1 MIELITAQELSK
13 GLRITLSFFIPLL
26 FCLIF
31 GKTIIRYLIALKVG
45 QPIRSAEEVHKLA
58 ELHGEKAGT
67 PTMGG
72 VMILGGSI
80 LGALL
85 MGQMDNIYLWLC
97 IGSTLILSLL
107 GLADDYLKVKYKN
120 SAGISGKVKL
130 LVQAIV
136 GAGAGCILYFHCGTS
151 EVFIPIYGNYDLS
164 PWLFIPFTMLTLMAC
179 SNAVNLTDGLDGL
192 AAGCTV
198 PTGLAYAIIAAGAG
212 FVIPASFINPGSAEV
227 AIFLVALVG
236 GCVGFLWF
244 NCNPAQV
251 FMGDTGSLAIGGGLG
266 MAAICL
272 KQELLFIVVG
282 AVFFLEALSVVLQVV
297 YYKATK
303 YQDPATGQWIGKRL
317 FKMTPIH
324 HHFELSGWKET
335 KVFQRFWILALIAAV
350 VGFTLIALS

>member
-1 MIELITAQELSK
+1 MIELLTPLDLTK
-13 GLRITLSFFIPLL
+13 GLRITLAFFIPLL

-31 GKTIIRYLIALKVG
+31 GKMIIRRLISLKVG

-58 ELHGEKAGT
+58 ELHGDKAGT

-72 VMILGGSI
+72 VMILGGTT

-85 MGQMDNIYLWLC
+85 MGDMENIFLWLC
-97 IGSTLILSLL
+97 LGSTLILSLL

-120 SAGISGKVKL
+120 SAGVSGKIKL
-130 LVQAIV
+130 LVQALV
-136 GAGAGCILYFHCGTS
+136 GAGAGSILYYYCGLT
-151 EVFIPIYGNYDLS
+151 EIFVPVYGNLS
-164 PWLFIPFTMLTLMAC
+164 LSAWIFIPFTTLTLMAC

-198 PTGLAYAIIAAGAG
+198 PTGLAYALIAAVSG
-212 FVIPASFINPGSAEV
+212 FVLPAAFINPGSEEV

-236 GCVGFLWF
+236 GCVGFLWY
-244 NCNPAQV
+244 NCYPAQV

-282 AVFFLEALSVVLQVV
+282 AVFFMEALSVVLQVA
-297 YYKATK
+297 YYKTTK
-303 YQDPATGQWIGKRL
+303 HQDPATGQWIGKRL

-350 VGFTLIALS
+350 IGFTLLALS

>member
-1 MIELITAQELSK
+1 MIELLTPLALSK
-13 GLRITLSFFIPLL
+13 GLRITLAFFIPML

-31 GKTIIRYLIALKVG
+31 GQFIIRRLISLKFG
-45 QPIRSAEEVHKLA
+45 QPIRTAEQVHKLA

-72 VMILGGSI
+72 IMILAGTT
-80 LGALL
+80 LGVLL
-85 MGQMDNIYLWLC
+85 MGKMDNLFLWLC
-97 IGSTLILSLL
+97 LGSTLILSLL
-107 GLADDYLKVKYKN
+107 GLADDFLKVKYKN
-120 SAGISGKVKL
+120 SAGVPGKVKL
-130 LVQAIV
+130 IIQALV
-136 GAGAGCILYFHCGTS
+136 GAGAGVILYRQGLN
-151 EVFIPIYGNYDLS
+151 EIFIPIYGNMALDG
-164 PWLFIPFTMLTLMAC
+164 WLFIPFVMLTLMAC

-212 FVIPASFINPGSAEV
+212 FVLPDTFINPGASEV

-282 AVFFLEALSVVLQVV
+282 AVFFLEALSVVIQVA
-297 YYKATK
+297 YYKSTK
-303 YQDPATGQWIGKRL
+303 YQDADGSWKGKRL

-335 KVFQRFWILALIAAV
+335 KVFQRFWIMALIAAV
-350 VGFTLIALS
+350 LGFTLLALS